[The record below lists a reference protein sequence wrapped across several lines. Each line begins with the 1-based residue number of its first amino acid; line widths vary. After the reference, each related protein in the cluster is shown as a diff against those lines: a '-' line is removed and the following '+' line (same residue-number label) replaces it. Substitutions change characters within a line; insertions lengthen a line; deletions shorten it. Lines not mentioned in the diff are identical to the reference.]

1 MLKRRWYE
9 LRVIAEAG
17 RVRLRQ
23 TALQRSWGVTDSGE
37 AETTG
42 SLASLATIVF
52 GAAPAATPR
61 LHENPYTA
69 FLNGRIEDPAIMP
82 GVHDA
87 SAALEPDADACA
99 AYWDFS
105 QEITSDRILDR
116 GPYALHGTLR
126 NLPTRAVC
134 GSRWTGE
141 ETAWRHRPRH
151 YAAIHFHEDDLYDCG
166 WDTDFE
172 VTIPEGMASGVY
184 GVRLRGG
191 VEQDIVPFYVL
202 PPAGVVTAP
211 LVFVASTFTYQIYG
225 NHQRGNVDD
234 AFRQRQAEW
243 GAYKWNAQDHPEY
256 AASTYNV
263 HRDGSGICYSSARRP
278 LLTMRPGYITYND
291 ARGSGLRHF
300 PADTHLI
307 DWLTAKGIAV
317 DVVTDHDL
325 DREGVTLLKPYRAV
339 VTGSHPEYH
348 TPNTLNAFQDYVD
361 AGGRLAYL
369 GGNGFYWR
377 IATSAAIPDVVEV
390 RRAEGGIR
398 ALGGRAGRVLPR
410 ARRRLWR
417 ALASQRATA
426 TKALRGRVLSP
437 GPVRGL
443 LLPSFTCCGRR
454 PRCVDI
460 HRH

>member
-1 MLKRRWYE
+1 M
-9 LRVIAEAG
+9 
-17 RVRLRQ
+17 
-23 TALQRSWGVTDSGE
+23 
-37 AETTG
+37 TG
-42 SLASLATIVF
+42 SLGWLGAIVF

-61 LHENPYTA
+61 PHENPYTA
-69 FLNGRIEDPAIMP
+69 FLNGRIEDPAIIP

-87 SAALEPDADACA
+87 SAALELDAAGCF

-105 QEITSDRILDR
+105 QEITSDRVLDR

-184 GVRLRGG
+184 GVRLHGG
-191 VEQDIVPFYVL
+191 GEQDIVPFYVL

-263 HRDGSGICYSSARRP
+263 HRDGSGVCYSSARRP

-317 DVVTDHDL
+317 DMVTDHDL
-325 DREGVTLLKPYRAV
+325 DREGVALLKPYRAV

-348 TPNTLNAFQDYVD
+348 TPNTLNAFRDYVD

-377 IATSAAIPDVVEV
+377 IATSAAIPNVVEV

-398 ALGGRAGRVLPR
+398 AWAAEPGEYPIARRACLFAPNPR
-410 ARRRLWR
+410 ARG
-417 ALASQRATA
+417 SI
-426 TKALRGRVLSP
+426 
-437 GPVRGL
+437 
-443 LLPSFTCCGRR
+443 RR
-454 PRCVDI
+454 PSCLFFTPIAFDWSRAEDHVK
-460 HRH
+460 